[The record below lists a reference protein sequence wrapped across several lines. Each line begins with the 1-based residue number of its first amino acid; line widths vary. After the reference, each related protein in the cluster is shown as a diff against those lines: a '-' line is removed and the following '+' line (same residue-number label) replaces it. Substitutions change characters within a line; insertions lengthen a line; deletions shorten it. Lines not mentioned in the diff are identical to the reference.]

1 MMIVNTSDETTPL
14 QNKFYLF
21 RGCEVYTSNLLNAA
35 RTSLANELVLSMG
48 TQIED
53 YIEDYNETP
62 MLNEFVQ
69 SRSCANLLGET
80 TEFEV
85 VCASTL
91 PVTVSTLDQNDTPIT
106 LSPDIKG
113 FQFTVT
119 LRVYNRIDAAFASIV
134 SKHVVYLNDSTH
146 SAMEL
151 ILDAFDDM
159 VNRLI
164 FSRFKEIS
172 EDVAKCLMKDKPPVR
187 YSSKCNTCKLSC
199 AAKTYDKA
207 SPEVNR
213 YVCNQCNGAYDGTR
227 YINSETNEI
236 LCPRCMIVQLREK
249 YGMMVTTCPC
259 CPETEIISEIS
270 RYLNTHKFNF
280 ITEIK

>member
-1 MMIVNTSDETTPL
+1 MLVNTSDEMTPL
-14 QNKFYLF
+14 QNKFYLY
-21 RGCEVYTSNLLNAA
+21 GGDVYPSKLLNAA
-35 RTSLANELVLSMG
+35 RTSLATALVLSMR

-53 YIEDYNETP
+53 YIADYNENP
-62 MLNEFVQ
+62 MLKDFIQ

-85 VCASTL
+85 VCNSTL
-91 PVTVSTLDQNDTPIT
+91 SVTVSTLDQNDIPLI
-106 LSPDIKG
+106 LSPDTKG

-119 LRVYNRIDAAFASIV
+119 LRVYNRIDAAFASVI

-146 SAMEL
+146 SAMEF

-164 FSRFKEIS
+164 FSRFKEIT
-172 EDVAKCLMKDKPPVR
+172 EDVAKCLIKDKSPVR
-187 YSSKCNTCKLSC
+187 YTSKCDACGLSC

-213 YVCNQCNGAYDGTR
+213 YVCSQCNGAYDGTR

-270 RYLNTHKFNF
+270 KYLNTHKFDF